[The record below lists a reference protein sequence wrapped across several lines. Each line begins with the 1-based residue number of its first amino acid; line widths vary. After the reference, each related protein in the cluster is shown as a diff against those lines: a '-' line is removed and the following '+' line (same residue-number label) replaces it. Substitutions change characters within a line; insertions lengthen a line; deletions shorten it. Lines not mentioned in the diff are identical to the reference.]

1 MTNTTVTNFR
11 KNVFEYIGAVVNCND
26 VINVTTKEG
35 NVVVLSEEEYN
46 GMMETLALSAV
57 PGLSKNLLNSLNE
70 PIEDMMDAG
79 EADW

>member
-57 PGLSKNLLNSLNE
+57 PGL
-70 PIEDMMDAG
+70 
-79 EADW
+79 